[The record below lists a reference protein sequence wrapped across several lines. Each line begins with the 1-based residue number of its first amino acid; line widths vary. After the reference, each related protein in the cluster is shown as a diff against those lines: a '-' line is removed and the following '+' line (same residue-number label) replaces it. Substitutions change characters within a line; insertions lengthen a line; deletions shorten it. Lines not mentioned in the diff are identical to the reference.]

1 MQTIIK
7 NERIHRLRQM
17 CMMPCD
23 RGAEKIM
30 KILKR
35 AMRLADK
42 AGRDR
47 TKDIRNI
54 ILNANATYFFC
65 LDDSIFGFRW
75 QRGKQWFCE
84 KEMESKASETI
95 A

>member
-1 MQTIIK
+1 
-7 NERIHRLRQM
+7 
-17 CMMPCD
+17 MMPCD

-47 TKDIRNI
+47 TKDARNI
-54 ILNANATYFFC
+54 ILNANVFFC
-65 LDDSIFGFRW
+65 FFFVGCSMFGCC
-75 QRGKQWFCE
+75 KIVV
-84 KEMESKASETI
+84 ASMAHLLFPSCIQVATGETMVL
-95 A
+95 